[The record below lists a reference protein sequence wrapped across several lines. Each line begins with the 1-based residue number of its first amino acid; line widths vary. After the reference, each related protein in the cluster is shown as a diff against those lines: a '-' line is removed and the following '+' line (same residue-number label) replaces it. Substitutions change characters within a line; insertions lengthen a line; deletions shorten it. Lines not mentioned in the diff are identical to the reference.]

1 MIRSCLCFYVSMCV
15 SVANYVYYVCLCVP
29 PVHDEE
35 LDEVVVLI
43 VDRLP
48 WCDRVG
54 GGRGSGS

>member
-1 MIRSCLCFYVSMCV
+1 MIRSCLCVYVSMCV
-15 SVANYVYYVCLCVP
+15 SVTNYGYMCLCVP

-43 VDRLP
+43 VDRLL

-54 GGRGSGS
+54 GGL